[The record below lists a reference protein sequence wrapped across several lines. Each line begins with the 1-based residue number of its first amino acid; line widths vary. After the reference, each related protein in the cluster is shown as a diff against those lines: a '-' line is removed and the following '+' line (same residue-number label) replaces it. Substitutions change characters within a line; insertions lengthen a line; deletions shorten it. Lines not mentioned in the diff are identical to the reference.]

1 MSGPRK
7 PRISP
12 DTGMAQERLLLSE
25 VLKLVGRSLA
35 PEVVIREMLHLL
47 SELLGLNRG
56 RLVLLDEEDSSGPNA
71 SGLTPAQGAAQ
82 GAVAPRRPQR
92 ARIRHAYGLTR
103 REMARG
109 RYQVGEGVT
118 GLVLQTGQAVLVQD
132 IDQEPRFLFRSVARE
147 DLPPQTVAFLAFP
160 VEIDRRTVGVLACHR
175 IRRRHRALSDDVA
188 ILKLLATLTGQ
199 VLQLARL
206 VRQETEALQQQNEL
220 LRGALASSSVREG
233 IVGQSAALLR
243 SLHDLERVADS
254 SATVLLL
261 GESGTGKEL
270 FARAVHRAS
279 PRRDGP
285 FIKINCAAIP
295 ETLFESELFGHE
307 KGAFTGATAVRAG
320 WFERAHAGT
329 LFLDE
334 IGELPL
340 AMQSKLLRALQER
353 TIVRLGG
360 RQDIAVDVR
369 LVAATHRPLLQEVA
383 AGRFRQ
389 DLYYRLNVVPI
400 RLPSL
405 RERREDIRPL
415 VMHFLNR
422 ANQDHQRNV
431 HFEAAALD
439 WLEKQAWPGNIRELG
454 NLIERVV
461 LLSTSPRVSLA
472 SLQAWAELA
481 REDGDAPGLVAPL
494 ALSIAAAP
502 SSPLSAPLSAPSPAP
517 RSAPRE
523 APLPSSSLAPRDYR
537 SIESP
542 AFEVLQ
548 AALHEHAGNQ
558 SRAARAL
565 GLTPR
570 QFAYRWRRHNQTL
583 SDN

>member
-1 MSGPRK
+1 MSAPRK
-7 PRISP
+7 PMPPP

-35 PEVVIREMLHLL
+35 PDVVVREMLHLL

-56 RLVLLDEEDSSGPNA
+56 RLVLLDEFDQTSSVRPD
-71 SGLTPAQGAAQ
+71 Q
-82 GAVAPRRPQR
+82 PRQ
-92 ARIRHAYGLTR
+92 AGIQHAYGLTR
-103 REMARG
+103 DEVARG
-109 RYQVGEGVT
+109 RYQVGEGIT
-118 GLVLQTGQAVLVQD
+118 GMVLDTGQSIIVQD
-132 IDQEPRFLFRSVARE
+132 IDQEPRFLFRSVAR
-147 DLPPQTVAFLAFP
+147 DQLPPQTVAFLAFP
-160 VEIDRRTVGVLACHR
+160 VEIERRTVGVLACHR
-175 IRRRHRALSDDVA
+175 IRSRQRALADDVA

-199 VLQLARL
+199 VLQLSGL
-206 VRQETEALQQQNEL
+206 VRRETEALQQQNAL
-220 LRGALASSSVREG
+220 LRGALASSAVREG
-233 IVGQSAALLR
+233 IVGHSPALLR
-243 SLHDLERVADS
+243 SLQDLERVADS

-270 FARAVHRAS
+270 FARSVHRAS

-285 FIKINCAAIP
+285 FIKVNCAAIP

-307 KGAFTGATAVRAG
+307 KGAFTGASTARAG
-320 WFERAHAGT
+320 WFERAHGGT

-360 RQDIAVDVR
+360 RQDITVDVR
-369 LVAATHRPLLQEVA
+369 LVAATHRPLMQDVG

-400 RLPSL
+400 RLPCL
-405 RERREDIRPL
+405 RERREDIKPL
-415 VMHFLNR
+415 ALHFLSR

-431 HFEAAALD
+431 HFEAPALE
-439 WLEKQAWPGNIRELG
+439 WLEHQAWPGNIRELG

-461 LLSTSPRVSLA
+461 LLSTTPRVSATSLA
-472 SLQAWAELA
+472 AWGELA
-481 REDGDAPGLVAPL
+481 RDGQPVAPP
-494 ALSIAAAP
+494 ASLSARDADPPLRADPSSMTHPSVSPDPQVRAADSSPAAAP
-502 SSPLSAPLSAPSPAP
+502 AL
-517 RSAPRE
+517 
-523 APLPSSSLAPRDYR
+523 RDYR
-537 SIESP
+537 SIDSHSFDELS
-542 AFEVLQ
+542 E
-548 AALHEHAGNQ
+548 ALRQHGGNQ

-570 QFAYRWRRHNQTL
+570 QFAYRWQRQKTSL
-583 SDN
+583 SDKH

>member
-7 PRISP
+7 PRLSP

-35 PEVVIREMLHLL
+35 PEIVIREMLHLL

-56 RLVLLDEEDSSGPNA
+56 RLVLLDEEDA
-71 SGLTPAQGAAQ
+71 SGQALSATALVSSKQRSPAASQARQ
-82 GAVAPRRPQR
+82 

-103 REMARG
+103 REMNRG
-109 RYQVGEGVT
+109 RYRVGEGIT

-175 IRRRHRALSDDVA
+175 IRSRQRALSDDLA
-188 ILKLLATLTGQ
+188 ILKLLATLAGQ
-199 VLQLARL
+199 ILQLATL
-206 VRQETEALQQQNEL
+206 VRRETEALQQQNDL
-220 LRGALASSSVREG
+220 LRGALASSAAREG
-233 IVGQSAALLR
+233 IVGQSPALLR
-243 SLHDLERVADS
+243 SLQDLERVADS
-254 SATVLLL
+254 AATVLLL

-285 FIKINCAAIP
+285 FIKVNCAAIP

-307 KGAFTGATAVRAG
+307 KGAFTGATVARAG
-320 WFERAHAGT
+320 WFERAHGGT

-360 RQDIAVDVR
+360 RQDIQVDVR
-369 LVAATHRPLLQEVA
+369 LVAATHRPLLQDVA
-383 AGRFRQ
+383 SGRFRQ

-415 VMHFLNR
+415 TMHFLNR

-431 HFEAAALD
+431 HVEPAALD
-439 WLEKQAWPGNIRELG
+439 WLEKQPWLGNIRELG

-472 SLQAWAELA
+472 ALQAWAELA
-481 REDGDAPGLVAPL
+481 RDGAVAPPTFPVSSVEARAPGPREG
-494 ALSIAAAP
+494 AP
-502 SSPLSAPLSAPSPAP
+502 STVGPGTPGAL
-517 RSAPRE
+517 
-523 APLPSSSLAPRDYR
+523 RDYR
-537 SIESP
+537 SIETP
-542 AFEVLQ
+542 AFEVLE
-548 AALHEHAGNQ
+548 AALREHGGNQ

-570 QFAYRWRRHNQTL
+570 QFAYRWRRHSQTL
-583 SDN
+583 SDK

>member
-1 MSGPRK
+1 MSGTRK
-7 PRISP
+7 SRLSP

-56 RLVLLDEEDSSGPNA
+56 RLVLLDDEDPPALAPAATALASSRQRPSGA
-71 SGLTPAQGAAQ
+71 SR
-82 GAVAPRRPQR
+82 PRQ
-92 ARIRHAYGLTR
+92 ARICHAYGLTR
-103 REMARG
+103 REMNRG
-109 RYQVGEGVT
+109 RYRVGEGIT
-118 GLVLQTGQAVLVQD
+118 GLVLQTGQSVLVQD

-175 IRRRHRALSDDVA
+175 IRSRQRALSDDVA
-188 ILKLLATLTGQ
+188 ILKLLATLAGQ
-199 VLQLARL
+199 VLQLATL
-206 VRQETEALQQQNEL
+206 VRRETEALQQQNDL
-220 LRGALASSSVREG
+220 LRGALASSVAREG
-233 IVGQSAALLR
+233 IVGQSPALLR
-243 SLHDLERVADS
+243 SLQDLERVADS
-254 SATVLLL
+254 AATVLLL
-261 GESGTGKEL
+261 GESGSGKEL

-285 FIKINCAAIP
+285 FIKVNCAAIP

-307 KGAFTGATAVRAG
+307 KGAFTGATVARAG
-320 WFERAHAGT
+320 WFERAHGGT

-353 TIVRLGG
+353 SIVRLGG
-360 RQDIAVDVR
+360 RQDIQVDVR
-369 LVAATHRPLLQEVA
+369 LVAATHRPLLQDVA
-383 AGRFRQ
+383 SGRFRQ

-400 RLPSL
+400 RLPAL

-415 VMHFLNR
+415 TMHFLSR

-439 WLEKQAWPGNIRELG
+439 WLETQPWPGNIRELG

-472 SLQAWAELA
+472 ALQAWAELA
-481 REDGDAPGLVAPL
+481 RDGAVAPDIPPVVPPMQAR
-494 ALSIAAAP
+494 AL
-502 SSPLSAPLSAPSPAP
+502 
-517 RSAPRE
+517 APRE
-523 APLPSSSLAPRDYR
+523 NSFSTTSPGKDGLLRDYR
-537 SIESP
+537 SIETP
-542 AFEVLQ
+542 AFEELE
-548 AALHEHAGNQ
+548 AALRQQGGNQ

-570 QFAYRWRRHNQTL
+570 QFAYRWRRHSQTL
-583 SDN
+583 SNK

>member
-7 PRISP
+7 SRLSP

-56 RLVLLDEEDSSGPNA
+56 RLVLLDDDDPPAGAGAPA
-71 SGLTPAQGAAQ
+71 SASVRASASAAR
-82 GAVAPRRPQR
+82 PRR

-103 REMARG
+103 REVARG
-109 RYQVGEGVT
+109 RYEVGEGMT

-175 IRRRHRALSDDVA
+175 IRSRQRALSDDVA
-188 ILKLLATLTGQ
+188 ILKLLATLAGQ
-199 VLQLARL
+199 VLQLAAL
-206 VRQETEALQQQNEL
+206 VRRETEALQQQNAL

-233 IVGQSAALLR
+233 IVGQSPALLR
-243 SLHDLERVADS
+243 SLQDLERVADS
-254 SATVLLL
+254 AATVLLL

-285 FIKINCAAIP
+285 FIKVNCAAIP

-307 KGAFTGATAVRAG
+307 RGAFTGATAARAG
-320 WFERAHAGT
+320 WFERAHGGT

-340 AMQSKLLRALQER
+340 AMQSKLLRALQEKS
-353 TIVRLGG
+353 IVRLGG
-360 RQDIAVDVR
+360 RQDITVDVR
-369 LVAATHRPLLQEVA
+369 LVAATHRPLLQDVA

-405 RERREDIRPL
+405 RERREDIRVL
-415 VMHFLNR
+415 AMHFLSR

-431 HFEAAALD
+431 HFEVAALE
-439 WLEKQAWPGNIRELG
+439 WLEQQPWPGNIRELG

-461 LLSTSPRVSLA
+461 LLSTTPRVSLA

-481 REDGDAPGLVAPL
+481 RDGAVDPDTGPVV
-494 ALSIAAAP
+494 AAAP
-502 SSPLSAPLSAPSPAP
+502 EARPSPELTGS
-517 RSAPRE
+517 RSGAITDGV
-523 APLPSSSLAPRDYR
+523 LRDYR
-537 SIESP
+537 SIETP
-542 AFEVLQ
+542 AFEVLE
-548 AALHEHAGNQ
+548 AALRQHGGNQ

-570 QFAYRWRRHNQTL
+570 QFAYRWRRHCQTM
-583 SDN
+583 SDK